1 MRFTIQIFH
10 PESGFY
16 LNTNHESDDLES
28 LKALTDSNAFAGPGF
43 QIVDDKGRVRFGPTS
58 RERRAPM
65 SVEDI
70 AGMLG
75 VPIVSPSDLGLS
87 VDDIDDDTYG

>member
-1 MRFTIQIFH
+1 VPFKIQIFH

-16 LNTNHESDDLES
+16 LNTNHESDDIES
-28 LKALTDSNAFAGPGF
+28 LKALLKTEAFAGPRF

-58 RERRAPM
+58 QERRAPM

-70 AGMLG
+70 AKSLG
-75 VPIVSPSDLGLS
+75 VPVLDPRDFGLG
-87 VDDIDDDTYG
+87 DDDGGDV